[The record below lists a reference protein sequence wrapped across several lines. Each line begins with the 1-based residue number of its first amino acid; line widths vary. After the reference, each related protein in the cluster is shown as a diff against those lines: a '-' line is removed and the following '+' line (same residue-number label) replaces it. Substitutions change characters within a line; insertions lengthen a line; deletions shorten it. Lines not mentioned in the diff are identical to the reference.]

1 MSTSNG
7 LIDRVDSIA
16 IVEAAYVEAANNQ
29 QWLRGLLDAVGQG
42 VEHVA
47 SMAAVLVTAEP
58 PRVVDIVGS
67 HGLQPKD
74 LAQAIQCD
82 VGKYTNVWRMSPLSM
97 ASTQSSTMVNQLG
110 STRLLRTHALEPTDY
125 LAFTAFDPQG
135 DAVILSF
142 ALPQTLVPTAA
153 EQRRATRL
161 SAHISAGYRLR
172 KRHHRAA
179 ASSVGGAAA
188 VLEPGGK
195 LLHAEGEA
203 QGKSAREAL
212 RQAAIRIDQ
221 ARSKAGKANLDA
233 ALESWKGLVSGRWSL
248 VDVFES
254 DGRRLLVARD
264 NELLPPPAER
274 LSLRERQVVAYAA
287 SGDSQ
292 KLIAYSLGI
301 SASLVSANL
310 ASACR
315 KLGVASRAQLAQV
328 LGWRQGVVEND
339 AGTNTAKREQMQAN
353 LADRDLGTRP

>member
-1 MSTSNG
+1 M
-7 LIDRVDSIA
+7 
-16 IVEAAYVEAANNQ
+16 
-29 QWLRGLLDAVGQG
+29 
-42 VEHVA
+42 
-47 SMAAVLVTAEP
+47 
-58 PRVVDIVGS
+58 
-67 HGLQPKD
+67 
-74 LAQAIQCD
+74 
-82 VGKYTNVWRMSPLSM
+82 
-97 ASTQSSTMVNQLG
+97 
-110 STRLLRTHALEPTDY
+110 
-125 LAFTAFDPQG
+125 
-135 DAVILSF
+135 
-142 ALPQTLVPTAA
+142 PTAA